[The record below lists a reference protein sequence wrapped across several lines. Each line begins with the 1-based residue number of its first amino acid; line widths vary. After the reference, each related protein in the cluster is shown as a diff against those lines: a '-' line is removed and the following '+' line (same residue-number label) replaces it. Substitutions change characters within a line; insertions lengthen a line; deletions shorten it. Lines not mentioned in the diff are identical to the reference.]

1 MSQIEEMQDGVA
13 AMIYHCRKMLE
24 AIKDCDTQRIRLH
37 LATIRVACDDTK
49 KLIGDEGW
57 TKT

>member
-49 KLIGDEGW
+49 KLIGDE
-57 TKT
+57 